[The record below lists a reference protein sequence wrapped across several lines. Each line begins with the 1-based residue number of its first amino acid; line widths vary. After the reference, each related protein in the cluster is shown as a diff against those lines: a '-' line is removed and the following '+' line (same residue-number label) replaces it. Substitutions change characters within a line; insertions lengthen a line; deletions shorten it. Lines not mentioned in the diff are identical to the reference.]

1 VRQIYP
7 VQGPDLQVVP
17 KAAPGPLPAAVE
29 ELARLY
35 RHGAELGN
43 QPADA
48 DAADTSAAQPP
59 AWLQANMVASA
70 DGAASLDGRSG
81 GLSGPADR
89 MVFTVL
95 RSLADVILVGAGTA
109 RTERYRPAQAA
120 ELWQQLR
127 PADAPQPVIAV
138 VSATLNI
145 DPGGRLL
152 TGAAAGAETIVVTTT
167 GAPSDRKAAIAR
179 HARVIEAGDDAVD
192 LTAAVTAL
200 RSLGYAR
207 ILCEGGPT
215 LLGQLAA
222 EGLMDELC
230 LTTSPLLAAGR
241 AGRILAPSPTGT
253 PAAAATD
260 LPARLS
266 LGHLLADENFLF
278 SRYLTVQSLPDF
290 QPTPDYSAVT

>member
-35 RHGAELGN
+35 SPARAAGTPAANTAAIATGTVATGTGG
-43 QPADA
+43 QPRN
-48 DAADTSAAQPP
+48 
-59 AWLQANMVASA
+59 WLQANMVASA

-81 GLSGPADR
+81 GLSGPGDR

-95 RSLADVILVGAGTA
+95 RSLADLVLVGAGTA

-120 ELWQQLR
+120 ELWEPLR
-127 PADAPQPVIAV
+127 PAGSPQPAIAV
-138 VSATLNI
+138 VTARLTV
-145 DPGGRLL
+145 DPDGQLI
-152 TGAAAGAETIVVTTT
+152 TGAAAGAETIVVTTAD
-167 GAPSDRKAAIAR
+167 APGDRKAAIAR
-179 HARVIEAGDDAVD
+179 HARVIEAGRHQVD
-192 LTAAVTAL
+192 VAAAVTAL

-222 EGLMDELC
+222 AGLLDELC
-230 LTTSPLLAAGR
+230 LTTSPLLANGKS
-241 AGRILAPSPTGT
+241 GRILSQPATGT

-260 LPARLS
+260 VRARLS
-266 LGHLLADENFLF
+266 LAHLLADENFLF
-278 SRYLTVQSLPDF
+278 SRYLTDQSPPD
-290 QPTPDYSAVT
+290 

>member
-35 RHGAELGN
+35 RDN
-43 QPADA
+43 SPAR
-48 DAADTSAAQPP
+48 AANSAAAKTAAVDTGTANTGPP
-59 AWLQANMVASA
+59 DWLQANMVASA

-81 GLSGPADR
+81 GLSGPGDR

-95 RSLADVILVGAGTA
+95 RSLADLVLVGAATA
-109 RTERYRPAQAA
+109 TAERYRPAQAA

-127 PADAPQPVIAV
+127 PAGSPQPAIAV
-138 VSATLNI
+138 VTARLTV
-145 DPGGRLL
+145 DPDGQLI
-152 TGAAAGAETIVVTTT
+152 TGAAAGAETIVVTTAD
-167 GAPSDRKAAIAR
+167 APRDRKAAIAR
-179 HARVIEAGDDAVD
+179 HARVIEAGDHQVD

-200 RSLGYAR
+200 RELGYAR

-215 LLGQLAA
+215 LLGQLAGA
-222 EGLMDELC
+222 GLIDELS
-230 LTTSPLLAAGR
+230 LTTSPLLANGT
-241 AGRILAPSPTGT
+241 AGRIVSQPATGM

-260 LPARLS
+260 MPTRLS
-266 LGHLLADENFLF
+266 LAHLLADENFLF
-278 SRYLTVQSLPDF
+278 SRYLTEPLPD
-290 QPTPDYSAVT
+290 